1 MLKMDIGISFTNNCF
16 TRGYKSGARRRI
28 WIIKYFVLSL
38 HRQMVFRDC
47 RNDKIEYT
55 YSRKSAMA

>member
-1 MLKMDIGISFTNNCF
+1 MLKMKVGISFANSCF
-16 TRGYKSGARRRI
+16 TIGYKSGVRRRI

-38 HRQMVFRDC
+38 HRQIVFRDC